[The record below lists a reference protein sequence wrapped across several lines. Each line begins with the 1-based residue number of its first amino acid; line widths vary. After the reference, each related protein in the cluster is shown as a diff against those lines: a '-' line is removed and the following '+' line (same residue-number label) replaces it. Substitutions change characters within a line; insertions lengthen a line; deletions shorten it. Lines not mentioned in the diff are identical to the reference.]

1 MALAGIL
8 GIAFFLCLA
17 FYLFLIAPRFAR
29 RKKWPSGFFQ
39 HDFAHRGLHGGD
51 IPENSLAAFE
61 LAANKGYGI
70 ELDVQLTR
78 DGELVVHHDPTLKR
92 TCGLDRAISEMSAGE
107 IKGCFLGESGET
119 VPTFQE
125 TLACVHGRVPLI
137 VELKTA
143 GKRNAELARKTYDAL
158 CSYGGKWVVES
169 FDPRLLHWFR
179 KNAPQV
185 IRGQLAYDPRLGGPP
200 GNGVGYWFLA
210 NLLMN
215 CLSRPDFIAYC
226 HETDRNLSFRIMRR
240 MYHPVLVAW
249 TVRSAEQ
256 YRRLQGRYDLQ
267 IFEGF
272 EP

>member
-1 MALAGIL
+1 MAVAGIVGMGAL
-8 GIAFFLCLA
+8 LCLA
-17 FYLFLIAPRFAR
+17 LWVYLTAPRIR
-29 RKKWPSGFFQ
+29 RKWPDGILSCA
-39 HDFAHRGLHGGD
+39 FAHRGLHGGG
-51 IPENSLAAFE
+51 IPENSLPAFE
-61 LAANKGYGI
+61 LAAQKGYGI
-70 ELDVQLTR
+70 ELDVRLTR
-78 DGELVVHHDPTLKR
+78 DGCLAVHHDPTLKR
-92 TCGLDRAISEMSAGE
+92 TCGLDRAISGMRLEE
-107 IKGCFLGESGET
+107 IKACVLGSSGET

-125 TLACVHGRVPLI
+125 ALACVRGRAPLI

-169 FDPRLLHWFR
+169 FDPRLMRWFR
-179 KNAPQV
+179 KNAPQA

-200 GNGVGYWFLA
+200 GKGVGYWFLA

-226 HETDRNLSFRIMRR
+226 HETDRNLSFRMVRKLF
-240 MYHPVLVAW
+240 HPVLVAW
-249 TVRSAEQ
+249 TVQSTEQ
-256 YRRLQGRYDLQ
+256 YQKLQSRYDIQ